1 MNWRGTFIYGV
12 ILFYSVLLIFVIEG
26 ADSSVRVLFVT
37 EQISFRWKKTHQ
49 IMLFGVVN
57 LFGSWK
63 WLCFNGK

>member
-37 EQISFRWKKTHQ
+37 EQISFRLNKKKYT
-49 IMLFGVVN
+49 
-57 LFGSWK
+57 K
-63 WLCFNGK
+63 